1 MTRGL
6 RKDQIERII
15 KTSLDKNPDLKYY
28 IDDEYV
34 LELIDLL
41 IEGVSKAIEEN
52 NQKLISDL
60 LRSW

>member
-60 LRSW
+60 LRS